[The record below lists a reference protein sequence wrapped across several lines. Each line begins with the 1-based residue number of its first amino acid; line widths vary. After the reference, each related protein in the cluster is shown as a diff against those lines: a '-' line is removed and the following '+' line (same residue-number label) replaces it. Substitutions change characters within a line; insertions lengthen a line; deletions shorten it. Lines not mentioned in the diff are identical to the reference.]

1 MAFSLNHGPQ
11 AGGGFGDQGGVQAV
25 YGPELREIQ
34 TDQLGFQALNGDAK
48 LKLLPTPWPED
59 ALPEPTSSLLTVA
72 SSRGLVAAG
81 GPDGIVIATTNAVRE
96 AIASP
101 AEPGENMR
109 MLEPTAKI
117 PFSRISHL
125 VFSSDESALVAST
138 QQDGGII
145 AFQVEELLKGNT
157 HPVLEIATNGEGLR
171 ALIPNPVSQTAHQFA
186 AVTRDGKLLVADLKS
201 GALQNAKDGPVWA
214 DGVSCISWSNRGKAL
229 IAGLADGSGS
239 QIKSDGTHMAKIPNL
254 PSTEVAKH
262 VSALSWL
269 DNDTFFVVY
278 NPSEGSG
285 DGMPPVSEYYLVS
298 RQKGTTNFA
307 FQKLPE
313 VVPPFGVERLPPF
326 HFICRLRSFPPDLDD
341 LLLVASTCSV
351 DVGMVTKAAVAL
363 SKDEPV
369 IGDYSTTTV
378 MEDSRRAQL
387 PLKEG
392 GGEDTSPIGF
402 ALDLS
407 SKDTIY
413 NPIPSDPEIQESA
426 TPVPN
431 LLILNNEGIL
441 VVSSIV
447 YTSSIRAKTAYP
459 GLVSLSAYE
468 QTQQSKSQTPEPTTL
483 HTPAQTP
490 SVPTFGQA
498 GFGNATSFTKPPA
511 STIGAPAAGS
521 SFGSGNTTF
530 GAPAPTSGAKSSW
543 ADTGF
548 GSSTSQSGASG
559 FGQPAFDST
568 TSVGANASPAFGAS
582 STLGSRPAAFGQ
594 ATSATT
600 PAFGKPA
607 GLGST
612 TASPFGGGSAASPF
626 TARATDTNKT
636 SGFGAFSGA
645 GGFGSSA
652 ITKSGEGGVF
662 GKPAESVSSGTKPTP
677 MSGFGDTKQG
687 QQGSPF
693 GAPKDGF
700 KLESSFKPDLDERKD
715 MPKQSDG
722 GAFSFGGSFG
732 DLMGESREPMSP
744 THDKEAD
751 MGEVD
756 GTESESANHIA
767 TADAQAPPSAAGLS
781 SLVTPPSTIT
791 QSKATPAPPLSG
803 LFGEPA
809 QSSTTPEP
817 QRDSKAA
824 DVKETTTPAP
834 SATMFGT
841 ATEPGMTPA
850 TVQASKPSWSFAPQ
864 TSTTPK
870 ESPLTKKLPF
880 PAREKSPDKA
890 ARIKAEPPSDDETQ
904 DLSNIPEAPLPPD
917 PTSKAAYSAGD
928 ISGSSDNS
936 KLSDDAQLPP
946 DFVPANKSA
955 GSELGEGEVPED
967 GEFSSDYEGSEED
980 ASQEISP
987 IEEPPAEPTEQIQTS
1002 PESSFGRGGEKSQE
1016 HSPTGGLFTKVTP
1029 IVPSQQKSRPL
1040 FGEIGPGPV
1049 FPPPKPQESPRSPSP
1064 VRNQPLDDLLRP
1076 EPARSVSAPSRPSAI
1091 DTRRAELAKTNLRK
1105 EQRPMGDTNSKEDQ
1119 HRAAAAEA
1127 KAKAEAEEQQDLED
1141 DEDERLRAELAK
1153 PVLPVEELEQ
1163 FVHYEHGNFEEVSSK
1178 SGIPG
1183 QIERLYNDV
1192 NAMIDTLGINARSLS
1207 GYMLYQQGQDP
1218 SQEWPA
1224 VLKSETPLDS
1234 LNDQWVLDDIV
1245 RIREGSV
1252 VLEQMSEG
1260 TKVANVTSKLQQCR
1274 ELLASDIVQLKTK
1287 LIALRKSIHGKD
1299 DYETNFKAPLSAEQ
1313 KSLQHDLRKASASVQ
1328 TKMAQA
1334 EQILSMLRA
1343 RIAEIAP
1350 PQAETTNGFGKPSLS
1365 RAASQRKPTVEAV
1378 TNTIAKM
1385 TSMAEKK
1392 STDIDYLEAQL
1403 KKFGIVP
1410 SSDASH
1416 EGSTDSNGTPHRPTD
1431 SSAVGKTPASV
1442 AGSVYHTPGSRVAN
1456 SVPSTPGTRRS
1467 NFRTSL
1473 ADIQSSVSEEDKDRW
1488 RAKARRKQEVAK
1500 ALKEALEEKRIK
1512 ARAIKA
1518 K

>member
-1 MAFSLNHGPQ
+1 MALSLNNGAQ
-11 AGGGFGDQGGVQAV
+11 YGGVQAA
-25 YGPELREIQ
+25 YGPELQEIQ

-48 LKLLPTPWPED
+48 LRLLPTPWPED
-59 ALPEPTSSLLTVA
+59 DLPEPTSSLLTVA
-72 SSRGLVAAG
+72 SSRGLVAAA
-81 GPDGIVIATTNAVRE
+81 GPEGIVIATTNAVRE
-96 AIASP
+96 AIASS
-101 AEPGENMR
+101 AEQGENMR
-109 MLEPTAKI
+109 TIEPAVKI
-117 PFSRISHL
+117 PLSRTSHL
-125 VFSSDESALVAST
+125 VFSSDETALVASL
-138 QQDGGII
+138 QQDGGIV
-145 AFQVEELLKGNT
+145 AYQVEELLKGNT
-157 HPVLEIATNGEGLR
+157 RPALEIATNGEGLR
-171 ALIPNPVSQTAHQFA
+171 ALIPNPMPQTAHQFA

-201 GALQNAKDGPVWA
+201 GALQNATDGPVWA
-214 DGVSCISWSNRGKAL
+214 DGVTCVSWSKLGKAL

-239 QIKSDGTHMAKIPNL
+239 QIKSDGTFMAQIPSL

-269 DNDTFFVVY
+269 EKDTFFVIY
-278 NPSEGSG
+278 NPNEGSG
-285 DGMPPVSEYYLVS
+285 DGLPPSSEYYLIS
-298 RQKGTTNFA
+298 RQKGTTKFA
-307 FQKLPE
+307 FQRLPE
-313 VVPPFGVERLPPF
+313 VVPPFGVERFPPF

-341 LLLVASTCSV
+341 LLLVTSTISV
-351 DVGMVTKAAVAL
+351 DVGMVTKATVAL
-363 SKDEPV
+363 SKGEPV

-387 PLKEG
+387 PLKEDG
-392 GGEDTSPIGF
+392 GGDTSPIGF
-402 ALDLS
+402 AVDLS
-407 SKDTIY
+407 SRDTIY

-426 TPVPN
+426 TPLPS

-447 YTSSIRAKTAYP
+447 YNSSIRAKTAYP
-459 GLVSLSAYE
+459 GLVALSSTE
-468 QTQQSKSQTPEPTTL
+468 QTPQSKSQTPESTTL
-483 HTPAQTP
+483 QTPAQTP

-498 GFGNATSFTKPPA
+498 VFGDATSFAKPPA
-511 STIGAPAAGS
+511 STFGAPAADS
-521 SFGSGNTTF
+521 SFGRGNTTF
-530 GAPAPTSGAKSSW
+530 GTPATMSGTKSSW

-548 GSSTSQSGASG
+548 GSSTSQTGASG
-559 FGQPAFDST
+559 VGQPAFGPST
-568 TSVGANASPAFGAS
+568 AVGASAAPAFGAS

-612 TASPFGGGSAASPF
+612 AASLFGGGSAASPF
-626 TARATDTNKT
+626 TARAGDVNKT
-636 SGFGAFSGA
+636 AGFGAFSGA

-652 ITKSGEGGVF
+652 STKTGEGGVF

-677 MSGFGDTKQG
+677 MSGSGDTKQG
-687 QQGSPF
+687 QDASLF
-693 GAPKDGF
+693 GAPKGGF
-700 KLESSFKPDLDERKD
+700 KLESSFKPDVDSRKD
-715 MPKQSDG
+715 MPKESHE
-722 GAFSFGGSFG
+722 GALSFGGGFG
-732 DLMGESREPMSP
+732 DLMGESRQPMSP

-751 MGEVD
+751 MGVAD
-756 GTESESANHIA
+756 GTEGEPADHIA
-767 TADAQAPPSAAGLS
+767 TDDAQVPPSAAGPS

-809 QSSTTPEP
+809 QSSTIPEP
-817 QRDSKAA
+817 QRDSKAG

-834 SATMFGT
+834 SAPMFGT
-841 ATEPGMTPA
+841 STQPGTTPA
-850 TVQASKPSWSFAPQ
+850 AVQASIPSWSFAPQ

-870 ESPLTKKLPF
+870 ESPLTKKVPF
-880 PAREKSPDKA
+880 PARERSPDKA
-890 ARIKAEPPSDDETQ
+890 PRIKAEPPSDDETQ

-917 PTSKAAYSAGD
+917 PTSKAAYAAGD
-928 ISGSSDNS
+928 TSGSSDNS
-936 KLSDDAQLPP
+936 KLSDDALLPP

-955 GSELGEGEVPED
+955 GSELEEGEVPED
-967 GEFSSDYEGSEED
+967 EEFSSDYEGSEED
-980 ASQEISP
+980 ASGEISP

-1002 PESSFGRGGEKSQE
+1002 PESSFGRSGEKSQE
-1016 HSPTGGLFTKVTP
+1016 NSPTGGIFTKVTP

-1040 FGEIGPGPV
+1040 FGEVGSGPV

-1064 VRNQPLDDLLRP
+1064 VRNLLPEDLLRP

-1091 DTRRAELAKTNLRK
+1091 DTRRAELAKSNLRK
-1105 EQRPMGDTNSKEDQ
+1105 EQAPTGDRNSKDDQ
-1119 HRAAAAEA
+1119 RRAAAAEA
-1127 KAKAEAEEQQDLED
+1127 KAKAEADEQQELED

-1153 PVLPVEELEQ
+1153 PVSPVEELEQ

-1207 GYMLYQQGQDP
+1207 GFMLYQQGQEP
-1218 SQEWPA
+1218 SEDWPA
-1224 VLKSETPLDS
+1224 VLESETPLDS

-1245 RIREGSV
+1245 RLREGSV
-1252 VLEQMSEG
+1252 VLEQMSEE

-1274 ELLASDIVQLKTK
+1274 ELLVSDIVQLKTK

-1299 DYETNFKAPLSAEQ
+1299 DYEINFKAPLSAEQ
-1313 KSLQHDLRKASASVQ
+1313 ASLQNDLRKASTSVQ
-1328 TKMAQA
+1328 TKMTQA
-1334 EQILSMLRA
+1334 EQVLSMLRA

-1350 PQAETTNGFGKPSLS
+1350 PQSDAPNGFGKPSLS
-1365 RAASQRKPTVEAV
+1365 RAASQRKPTVQAV

-1392 STDIDYLEAQL
+1392 STEIDYLEAQL
-1403 KKFGIVP
+1403 KKFGLMP
-1410 SSDASH
+1410 SSSSSH
-1416 EGSTDSNGTPHRPTD
+1416 EGSTENNGTPQKQTD
-1431 SSAVGKTPASV
+1431 SSAVAKTPAS
-1442 AGSVYHTPGSRVAN
+1442 GTGTVYHTPGSKFAN
-1456 SVPSTPGTRRS
+1456 SVRSTPGTGRS

-1473 ADIQSSVSEEDKDRW
+1473 ADIQSSVSEEDRDRW
-1488 RAKARRKQEVAK
+1488 RAKAQRKHDVTR
-1500 ALKEALEEKRIK
+1500 ALKEALEDKRKK